1 MMNNKK
7 CKVEYYGGESRQQ
20 PEKACDYM
28 ICAAW
33 DEDGDPVELY
43 AEIICPDDVTED
55 NVDAWSDSVY
65 DDLKAEIIRQAKDY
79 GITADQLIF

>member
-1 MMNNKK
+1 MLDKK
-7 CKVEYYGGESRQQ
+7 YRVEYYGGESRQQ
-20 PEKACDYM
+20 PGKGCDYM

-55 NVDAWSDSVY
+55 NVDDWSDSVS
-65 DDLKAEIIRQAKDY
+65 DDLKAEIIRQGKDY
-79 GITADQLIF
+79 GITAEQLEF